1 MKARNAKERA
11 VEEATRLYIH
21 DETQEETVAIQEAAR
36 PKFYVRLPLNRK
48 DRGVWCTHC
57 GATLVY
63 DQDLLVNKLEELFEG
78 KGPAKITCP
87 HCGQTL
93 WRCRFI
99 ENGVGHKVYRDYTY
113 TMKAEV
119 HGDWQ
124 VLRYYYVDYECRLGK
139 PSEMGRPIEVVRRWY
154 NVRHGGRQVVWSVGR
169 LGCCIYSSRCDLNLN
184 APISLKDEDRGRV
197 GMGAYYGTVSYR
209 IDIDGDAIVSGSQ
222 WHPLLKRD
230 GLHGI
235 GTLNLLH
242 IEAYDAPLVFKTP
255 PLITLYKARRYK
267 LASYYAGSRDND
279 FAKIRAD
286 WPSIKV
292 ALRHGYDISDPGL
305 WHDHLEMLR
314 ELGEDT
320 LSPHWICPDNLRLAH
335 DQANTRVLRLRRQK
349 KAEEDRKKEAAEE
362 EKYARHIAAFRDL
375 RISGKGVVIA
385 VIPSVEAV
393 RQEGEHMNHCVFSMA
408 YYNKPTSLLL
418 SARDEGGN
426 RLETVEFSLATG
438 EVLQSRAVCNG
449 TSPKHK
455 QILAMMKAASDQIT
469 DAWKRAKAERP
480 KVEVKP
486 VQELV
491 RAFV

>member
-21 DETQEETVAIQEAAR
+21 DETQEETVAVQEAAR

-48 DRGVWCTHC
+48 DRGVWCTNC

-87 HCGQTL
+87 HCGATL

-99 ENGVGHKVYRDYTY
+99 QNSVGHKVYRDYTY

-124 VLRYYYVDYECRLGK
+124 VLRYYYVAYEAIMGRG
-139 PSEMGRPIEVVRRWY
+139 SEMGTPIEVVRRWY
-154 NVRHGGRQVVWSVGR
+154 NVRHGGRPVVWSVGR
-169 LGCCIYSSRCDLNLN
+169 LGCCAYSSCDLNLN
-184 APISLKDEDRGRV
+184 APISLKNEDHGHV

-209 IDIDGDAIVSGSQ
+209 IDIDEDAIVAGSQ

-230 GLHGI
+230 GMHGI
-235 GTLNLLH
+235 GTLKLLH
-242 IEAYDAPLVFKTP
+242 IEAHDAPLVFKTP

-267 LASYYAGSRDND
+267 LASYYAGSRDGD

-335 DQANTRVLRLRRQK
+335 DLLNSRLQRVRRAR
-349 KAEEDRKKEAAEE
+349 KAEEDRKKAAKCEAR
-362 EKYARHIAAFRDL
+362 YARKIAPFLDMQL
-375 RISGKGVVIA
+375 HGHGVVIA

-393 RQEGEHMNHCVFSMA
+393 RQEGEHMHHCVFSMS
-408 YYNKPTSLLL
+408 YYEKPTSLLL
-418 SARDEGGN
+418 SARDKNGL
-426 RLETVEFSLATG
+426 RLETIEFNLTTGKVE
-438 EVLQSRAVCNG
+438 QSRAVCNG

-455 QILAMMKAASDQIT
+455 AILHIMEEAS
-469 DAWKRAKAERP
+469 ERIVETWRREQAQKP
-480 KVEVKP
+480 KIEVKP

-491 RAFV
+491 RAFI